1 MKKSFF
7 ELVKEDIVEKF
18 KNSNIVIWY
27 DTNNKFKQEFDLINL
42 EGVNKIAYEGSFI
55 GLRYNIFSKDR
66 DLTKKWLIYTNNK
79 STFGFFE
86 EYEYFGEKY
95 IVSIKEILERKF
107 NIEFTNFDITTV
119 EKRLQ
124 ILKRLW
130 DVIPEEIIA
139 NLNQETL
146 DDIVL
151 TNGFGYVDINKE
163 YTILKYICEPDTY
176 DKILDEAN
184 IKDKFFEFIS
194 LEYGIEA
201 GKELSV
207 EKNVESIVEYLFQ
220 CEIIMKSRKKDIT
233 PFGINVGNSSKL
245 LNCVQLLETWANHDI
260 YRPKFIDY
268 SKHIS
273 NKYINK
279 LLNSIE
285 LDELLGI
292 EYLFGVE
299 EILYKKLQ
307 LEIVKGQTY
316 SEVLQEDLKHTLIS
330 SVLDG
335 KELYDGDSIDLS
347 LSNEQVNDIKVFLD
361 VRKRYYFSKV
371 KAFNKWSLLS
381 NIFNNLE
388 LLNKFRENFS
398 SSYNNFEDIINNYK
412 DNKWWKIDFLYR
424 KIQEQYFEF
433 DDFISLLFKKLDSLY
448 HYTYLRTINEEV
460 SNVLDAK
467 IDFNFKIDIQHN
479 FWTKYVASSNTQTA
493 ILIIDALRY
502 EMGMELFGLIE
513 DKINKNIKPMISTV
527 PTITEFGMAALL
539 PNGGAKFNVGQ
550 DKDGFKISDGNFNM
564 SLNNKQDRIKYFLA
578 QAGTLG
584 FVKNLNEVV
593 DEPNNSLKTM
603 FQGKNRILIYSN
615 EIDEAGH
622 IEDSS
627 IQLFPILI
635 NRINVAI
642 NKLLDIGI
650 ERILITA
657 DHGFMLTSGLEDWM
671 KIDIQKDMDYIAKKR
686 RFAISKNKIEGNY
699 ITKSAYAVNHN
710 SNLYFNFTRGINVFS
725 AAGGSKFLHGGIS
738 IQELL
743 IPVIEI
749 DNIKVTNNSHQQ
761 ETVEYKVQTFD
772 IDGLIER
779 TKETPKSI
787 QQQLKGYIDSNGLT
801 SKEKKIL
808 ELFMKSK
815 QYKDSEIQ
823 EICAKEGVRFVAES
837 VMKFMQKFILK
848 LQEQGHEWIGMR
860 VVGLSTFE
868 YYLKEEEQ

>member
-7 ELVKEDIVEKF
+7 ELIKEDVLEKF
-18 KNSNIVIWY
+18 KNGNIVIWY
-27 DTNNKFKQEFDLINL
+27 DINKEFKQEFDLINL

-55 GLRYNIFSKDR
+55 ELRYNIYSKDK
-66 DLTKKWLIYTNNK
+66 DLTKRWIIYTD
-79 STFGFFE
+79 SETTFGFLE
-86 EYEYFGEKY
+86 EYEFFGEKY
-95 IVSIKEILERKF
+95 VVSIKEILERKF
-107 NIEFTNFDITTV
+107 KIEFSNFDITTV
-119 EKRLQ
+119 EKRLK

-130 DVIPEEIIA
+130 DVIPKEIVN

-163 YTILKYICEPDTY
+163 YTILKYICEPHVY
-176 DKILDEAN
+176 DNLLEEAK

-194 LEYGIEA
+194 LEYSIDVNKDLPIETI
-201 GKELSV
+201 V
-207 EKNVESIVEYLFQ
+207 EGIVEYLFQ

-245 LNCVQLLETWANHDI
+245 LNCVQLLETWANHEI
-260 YRPKFIDY
+260 YKEKFIEY

-273 NKYINK
+273 NKYLNQ
-279 LLNSIE
+279 LLDCIE

-307 LEIVKGQTY
+307 IEIVKGKKY
-316 SEVLQEDLKHTLIS
+316 SEVLQEDLKYTLIS
-330 SVLDG
+330 SIREG
-335 KELYDGDSIDLS
+335 TEFYDGNSIDLS
-347 LSNEQVNDIKVFLD
+347 NINEQINDIKVFLD

-371 KAFNKWSLLS
+371 KIFNKWSLLS
-381 NIFNNLE
+381 NIFNTIDF
-388 LLNKFRENFS
+388 LNSFREKFENT
-398 SSYNNFEDIINNYK
+398 YDNLEDIIDNYK
-412 DNKWWKIDFLYR
+412 NNNWWKIDLLYR

-433 DDFISLLFKKLDSLY
+433 DNFISLLFKKLDGLY
-448 HYTYLRTINEEV
+448 HYIYLKTINEEV
-460 SNVLDAK
+460 SNVIDKK

-479 FWTKYVASSNTQTA
+479 FWTKYVAPKNEKTA
-493 ILIIDALRY
+493 ILVVDALRY

-513 DKINKNIKPMISTV
+513 DKIGKNILPMISTV
-527 PTITEFGMAALL
+527 PTITEFGMVALL
-539 PNGGAKFNVGQ
+539 PNGGAKLNVGY

-564 SLNNKQDRIKYFLA
+564 PLNNKQNRIKYFLQ

-593 DEPNNSLKTM
+593 DEPNNSLKAM
-603 FQGKNRILIYSN
+603 FEGKSRIIIYSN

-627 IQLFPILI
+627 IQLFPTLI
-635 NRINVAI
+635 NKINVSI

-671 KIDIQKDMDYIAKKR
+671 KIDIQKDMDCVSKKR
-686 RFAISKNKIEGNY
+686 RFSISKNKIEGNY
-699 ITKSAYAVNHN
+699 ITKGSYSVNHN
-710 SNLYFNFTRGINVFS
+710 GNLYFNFPRGINVFS

-749 DNIKVTNNSHQQ
+749 NNVEVENNTWKHESVEYQIQTLDIDSLLAAQQ
-761 ETVEYKVQTFD
+761 E
-772 IDGLIER
+772 IS
-779 TKETPKSI
+779 KSI
-787 QQQLKGYIDSNGLT
+787 QQQLISYIDKNELSK
-801 SKEKKIL
+801 KEKKVL

-823 EICAKEGVRFVAES
+823 EISAKENIKFISES
-837 VMKFMQKFILK
+837 VMKFMEKFISK
-848 LQEQGHEWIGMR
+848 LQSQGHDWIGMR
-860 VVGLSTFE
+860 VVGLSTIE
-868 YYLKEEEQ
+868 YYLKEE

>member
-18 KNSNIVIWY
+18 KNTNIVIWY
-27 DTNNKFKQEFDLINL
+27 DINEEFKQEFDLINL

-55 GLRYNIFSKDR
+55 ELRYNLYSKDR
-66 DLTKKWLIYTNNK
+66 DLTKKWIIYTDSK
-79 STFGFFE
+79 VTFGFLE
-86 EYEYFGEKY
+86 EYEFFGEKY
-95 IVSIKEILERKF
+95 VVSIKEILERKF
-107 NIEFTNFDITTV
+107 KIEFSNFDITTL
-119 EKRLQ
+119 EKRLH

-130 DVIPEEIIA
+130 DVIPEEILG

-163 YTILKYICEPDTY
+163 YTILKYICEPFVY
-176 DKILDEAN
+176 DNLLEEAK

-194 LEYGIEA
+194 LEYGIDVK
-201 GKELSV
+201 KELPV
-207 EKNVESIVEYLFQ
+207 ETIVESIVEYLFQ

-233 PFGINVGNSSKL
+233 PFGINVGNFSKL
-245 LNCVQLLETWANHDI
+245 LNCVQLLETWANHET
-260 YRPKFIDY
+260 YKEKFIEY

-273 NKYINK
+273 NKYLNQ
-279 LLNSIE
+279 LLNCIE

-307 LEIVKGQTY
+307 IEIVKGKKY
-316 SEVLQEDLKHTLIS
+316 SEVLQEDLKSTLIS
-330 SVLDG
+330 SVREG
-335 KELYDGDSIDLS
+335 TEFYDGNSIDLS
-347 LSNEQVNDIKVFLD
+347 NINEQINDIKVFLD

-371 KAFNKWSLLS
+371 KIFNKWSLLS
-381 NIFNNLE
+381 NIFNALDLLNSFREKFDDNYDNLE
-388 LLNKFRENFS
+388 E
-398 SSYNNFEDIINNYK
+398 IISKYK
-412 DNKWWKIDFLYR
+412 DNNWWKIDLLYR

-433 DDFISLLFKKLDSLY
+433 DNFISLLFKKLDSLY
-448 HYTYLRTINEEV
+448 HYMYLKIINEEV
-460 SNVLDAK
+460 SNVIDKK

-479 FWTKYVASSNTQTA
+479 FWTKYVVPKKEQTA
-493 ILIIDALRY
+493 ILVVDALRY

-513 DKINKNIKPMISTV
+513 DKISKKILPMISTV
-527 PTITEFGMAALL
+527 PTITEFGMVALL
-539 PNGGAKFNVGQ
+539 PNGGAKLNVGY
-550 DKDGFKISDGNFNM
+550 DKGGFKISDGNFNM
-564 SLNNKQDRIKYFLA
+564 PLNNKQERIKYFLQ

-593 DEPNNSLKTM
+593 DEPNNSLKSM
-603 FQGKNRILIYSN
+603 FQGKSRIIIYSN

-627 IQLFPILI
+627 IQLFPTLI
-635 NRINVAI
+635 NKINVSI

-671 KIDIQKDMDYIAKKR
+671 KIDIQKDMDCVVKR
-686 RFAISKNKIEGNY
+686 RRFSISKNKIEGNY
-699 ITKSAYAVNHN
+699 ITKGSYSVNHN
-710 SNLYFNFTRGINVFS
+710 GNLYFNFPRGINVFS

-749 DNIKVTNNSHQQ
+749 NNVEVTNNTWKHESVEYKIQSLDIDSLLAAQQ
-761 ETVEYKVQTFD
+761 ETS
-772 IDGLIER
+772 
-779 TKETPKSI
+779 KSI
-787 QQQLKGYIDSNGLT
+787 QQQLISYIDNNELSK
-801 SKEKKIL
+801 KEKKVL

-823 EICAKEGVRFVAES
+823 EICAKENIKFIRES
-837 VMKFMQKFILK
+837 VMKFMEKFLSK
-848 LQEQGHEWIGMR
+848 LQSQGYDWIGMR
-860 VVGLSTFE
+860 VVGLSTLE
-868 YYLKEEEQ
+868 YYLKEE

>member
-18 KNSNIVIWY
+18 KNCNIVIWY
-27 DTNNKFKQEFDLINL
+27 DTNNEFKQEFDLINL

-55 GLRYNIFSKDR
+55 ELRYNIFSKDR
-66 DLTKKWLIYTNNK
+66 ELTKKWLIYTNNET
-79 STFGFFE
+79 TFSFFE

-95 IVSIKEILERKF
+95 VVSIKEILERKF
-107 NIEFTNFDITTV
+107 NIEFSNFDISTV

-130 DVIPEEIIA
+130 DVIPEEIVN

-163 YTILKYICEPDTY
+163 YTILKYICEPYVY
-176 DKILDEAN
+176 DNLLEEAK

-194 LEYGIEA
+194 LEYGIDIK
-201 GKELSV
+201 KELPLETIV
-207 EKNVESIVEYLFQ
+207 EAIVEYLFQ
-220 CEIIMKSRKKDIT
+220 CEIIMKSRKKEIT

-260 YRPKFIDY
+260 YKEKFIDY

-273 NKYINK
+273 NKYINQ
-279 LLNSIE
+279 LLNCIE

-299 EILYKKLQ
+299 ELLYKKLQ
-307 LEIVKGQTY
+307 VEVIKGRNY
-316 SEVLQEDLKHTLIS
+316 NEVLQEDLKSILIS
-330 SVLDG
+330 SVLEG
-335 KELYDGDSIDLS
+335 KELYDGNSIDLYIV
-347 LSNEQVNDIKVFLD
+347 NEQINDIKVFLD

-371 KAFNKWSLLS
+371 KVFNKWSLLS
-381 NIFNNLE
+381 NIFNTLD
-388 LLNKFRENFS
+388 LLNKFRESFS
-398 SSYNNFEDIINNYK
+398 SSYDNFEDIIYNYK
-412 DNKWWKIDFLYR
+412 DNNWWKIDLLYR

-433 DDFISLLFKKLDSLY
+433 DDFVSLLFKKVDGLY
-448 HYTYLRTINEEV
+448 HYTYLKTINEEV
-460 SNVLDAK
+460 SNVIDKK
-467 IDFNFKIDIQHN
+467 IDFNFKVDIQHN
-479 FWTKYVASSNTQTA
+479 FWTKFVTTSNKQTA
-493 ILIIDALRY
+493 ILVVDALRY

-513 DKINKNIKPMISTV
+513 GKISKDIIPMISTV

-539 PNGGAKFNVGQ
+539 PNGGAKLNVGQ

-564 SLNNKQDRIKYFLA
+564 PLNNKQERIKYFLQ

-603 FQGKNRILIYSN
+603 FQGKSRIIIYSN

-622 IEDSS
+622 IEDTS
-627 IQLFPILI
+627 IQLFPTLI
-635 NRINVAI
+635 NKINVSI
-642 NKLLDIGI
+642 NKLLDTGI
-650 ERILITA
+650 ERILIVA

-671 KIDIQKDMDYIAKKR
+671 KIDIQKDMDCITKKR
-686 RFAISKNKIEGNY
+686 RFSISKNKIEGNY
-699 ITKSAYAVNHN
+699 ITKGSYSVNHN
-710 SNLYFNFTRGINVFS
+710 GNLYFNFPRGINVFS

-749 DNIKVTNNSHQQ
+749 NNVKVTNSTWKYEPTEYQ
-761 ETVEYKVQTFD
+761 EQK
-772 IDGLIER
+772 IDVDKLF
-779 TKETPKSI
+779 TNQKETPKST
-787 QQQLKGYIDSNGLT
+787 QQQLMSYIDSNDL
-801 SKEKKIL
+801 SKKEKKVL

-823 EICAKEGVRFVAES
+823 EICAKEGIKFITES
-837 VMKFMQKFILK
+837 VMRFMEKFISK
-848 LQEQGHEWIGMR
+848 LQVQGHDWIGLR
-860 VVGLSTFE
+860 VVGLSTLE
-868 YYLKEEEQ
+868 YYLKEEE

>member
-7 ELVKEDIVEKF
+7 ELVKEDIVEKY

-27 DTNNKFKQEFDLINL
+27 DRNKEFIQEFELITL

-55 GLRYNIFSKDR
+55 ELRYNIFSKDR
-66 DLTKKWLIYTNNK
+66 DLTKKWLIYTN
-79 STFGFFE
+79 SETTFGFLE

-95 IVSIKEILERKF
+95 IVSIKEILERKYK
-107 NIEFTNFDITTV
+107 IEFSNFDIATV

-130 DVIPEEIIA
+130 DVIPEEIVN
-139 NLNQETL
+139 NLNQEIL

-163 YTILKYICEPDTY
+163 YTILKYICEPRVY
-176 DKILDEAN
+176 DNLLEEAK

-194 LEYGIEA
+194 LEYGIDVK
-201 GKELSV
+201 KELSV
-207 EKNVESIVEYLFQ
+207 ETIVENIVEYLFQ

-260 YRPKFIDY
+260 YKEKFIEY

-273 NKYINK
+273 NKYISQ
-279 LLNSIE
+279 LLECIE

-292 EYLFGVE
+292 EYFFGVE
-299 EILYKKLQ
+299 ELLYKKLQ
-307 LEIVKGQTY
+307 IEVIRGNKY
-316 SEVLQEDLKHTLIS
+316 SEVVNEDLKSMIIS

-335 KELYDGDSIDLS
+335 KELYDGNSIDLDI
-347 LSNEQVNDIKVFLD
+347 SNEQVDDIKVFLD

-371 KAFNKWSLLS
+371 KVFNKWSLLS
-381 NIFNNLE
+381 NIFNTLD
-388 LLNKFRENFS
+388 LLNKFREKFPS
-398 SSYNNFEDIINNYK
+398 TYDNFEDIISDYK
-412 DNKWWKIDFLYR
+412 DNNWWKIDLLYR

-433 DDFISLLFKKLDSLY
+433 DDFISLLFNKLDGLY
-448 HYTYLRTINEEV
+448 HYAYLKTINEEV
-460 SNVLDAK
+460 SNVIDKK
-467 IDFNFKIDIQHN
+467 IDFNFKVDIQHN
-479 FWTKYVASSNTQTA
+479 FWTKHVTPRNEQTA
-493 ILIIDALRY
+493 ILIVDALRY

-513 DKINKNIKPMISTV
+513 DKISKNILPMISTV

-539 PNGGAKFNVGQ
+539 PNGGAKLNVGC
-550 DKDGFKISDGNFNM
+550 DKDSFKILDGNFNM
-564 SLNNKQDRIKYFLA
+564 PLNNKQDRIKYFLE

-593 DEPNNSLKTM
+593 DEPNNSLKAM
-603 FQGKNRILIYSN
+603 FEGKSRIIIYSN

-622 IEDSS
+622 IEDTS
-627 IQLFPILI
+627 IQLFPTLI
-635 NRINVAI
+635 NKINVSI

-650 ERILITA
+650 ERILIVA

-671 KIDIQKDMDYIAKKR
+671 KIDIQKDMDCVIKR
-686 RFAISKNKIEGNY
+686 RRFSISKNKIEGNY
-699 ITKSAYAVNHN
+699 ITKGSYSVNHN
-710 SNLYFNFTRGINVFS
+710 GNLYFNFPRGINVFTS
-725 AAGGSKFLHGGIS
+725 SGGSKFLHGGIS

-749 DNIKVTNNSHQQ
+749 NNVKVIDDPWKD
-761 ETVEYKVQTFD
+761 EIVEYKVQSLD
-772 IDGLIER
+772 IDSLLASQ
-779 TKETPKSI
+779 KSTSKST
-787 QQQLKGYIDSNGLT
+787 QQQLRDYIDSNDL
-801 SKEKKIL
+801 SKKQKKVL

-823 EICAKEGVRFVAES
+823 EICAKDGIKFITES
-837 VMKFMQKFILK
+837 VMKFMEKFILK
-848 LQEQGHEWIGMR
+848 LKAQGHDWIGMR
-860 VVGLSTFE
+860 VIGLSTLE
-868 YYLKEEEQ
+868 YYLKGEE

>member
-7 ELVKEDIVEKF
+7 ELVKEDIVEKY

-27 DTNNKFKQEFDLINL
+27 DSNKEFKQEFELITL

-55 GLRYNIFSKDR
+55 ELRYNIFLKDR
-66 DLTKKWLIYTNNK
+66 DLTKKWLIYTNNET
-79 STFGFFE
+79 TFGFLE

-95 IVSIKEILERKF
+95 VVSIKEILERKYK
-107 NIEFTNFDITTV
+107 IEFSNFDIVTV

-130 DVIPEEIIA
+130 DVIPEEVVN

-163 YTILKYICEPDTY
+163 YTILKYICEPYVY
-176 DKILDEAN
+176 DNLLEEAK

-194 LEYGIEA
+194 LEYGIDVK
-201 GKELSV
+201 KELPV
-207 EKNVESIVEYLFQ
+207 ETIVEAIVEYLFQ

-260 YRPKFIDY
+260 YKEKFIEY

-273 NKYINK
+273 NKYINQ
-279 LLNSIE
+279 LLKCIE

-299 EILYKKLQ
+299 ELLYKKLQ
-307 LEIVKGQTY
+307 IEVIKGKNY
-316 SEVLQEDLKHTLIS
+316 NEVLQEDLKSMLIN
-330 SVLDG
+330 SVLEG
-335 KELYDGDSIDLS
+335 KELYDGNSIDLS
-347 LSNEQVNDIKVFLD
+347 IINEQVNDIKVFLD

-371 KAFNKWSLLS
+371 KVFNKWNLLS
-381 NIFNNLE
+381 NIFNTLD
-388 LLNKFRENFS
+388 LLNKFEEKFS
-398 SSYNNFEDIINNYK
+398 GTYDDFEDIISNYK
-412 DNKWWKIDFLYR
+412 DNNWWKIDLLYR

-433 DDFISLLFKKLDSLY
+433 DNFISLLFKKLDGLY
-448 HYTYLRTINEEV
+448 HYAYLKTINEEV
-460 SNVLDAK
+460 SNVIDKK
-467 IDFNFKIDIQHN
+467 IDFNFKVDIQHN
-479 FWTKYVASSNTQTA
+479 FWTKYVTPRNEQTA
-493 ILIIDALRY
+493 ILIVDALRY

-513 DKINKNIKPMISTV
+513 DKTNKNILPMISTV

-539 PNGGAKFNVGQ
+539 PNGGSKLNVGY

-564 SLNNKQDRIKYFLA
+564 PLNNKHDRIKYFLE

-584 FVKNLNEVV
+584 FVINLNEVV

-603 FQGKNRILIYSN
+603 FKDKSRIIIYSN

-622 IEDSS
+622 IEDTS
-627 IQLFPILI
+627 IQLFPTLI
-635 NRINVAI
+635 NKINVSI
-642 NKLLDIGI
+642 NKLLDVGI
-650 ERILITA
+650 ERILIVA

-671 KIDIQKDMDYIAKKR
+671 KTDIEKDMDCIIKR
-686 RFAISKNKIEGNY
+686 RRFSISKNKIEGNY
-699 ITKSAYAVNHN
+699 ITKGSYSVNHN
-710 SNLYFNFTRGINVFS
+710 GNLYFNFPRGINVFS

-749 DNIKVTNNSHQQ
+749 NNIKVTNNTWEHRP
-761 ETVEYKVQTFD
+761 VEYKIQKID
-772 IDGLIER
+772 IDSLLANQTG
-779 TKETPKSI
+779 TPKSI
-787 QQQLKGYIDSNGLT
+787 QQQLMSYIDRNDLSK
-801 SKEKKIL
+801 KEKKVL

-823 EICAKEGVRFVAES
+823 EICAKDGIKFITES
-837 VMKFMQKFILK
+837 VMKFMEKFILK
-848 LQEQGHEWIGMR
+848 LQAQGYDWIGMR
-860 VVGLSTFE
+860 VVGLSTLE
-868 YYLKEEEQ
+868 YYLKEEE